1 MARFR
6 RNLAFTLLISLVE
19 VNSQVV
25 KVAAIQMCMSEDKT
39 SNVQKAKDF
48 VRESAKNGAQIIL
61 LPELFESLYFCKDM
75 DSKYFSFA
83 SPLKNNSLIKQF
95 SKLAK
100 ELNVVILVSYFEKA
114 GEEYF
119 NSLVVVNAD
128 GEVMDNYR
136 KTHIPDGPG
145 YEEKF
150 YFKPG
155 DTGFKVWDTAYGKI
169 GVGICWDQWFCET
182 ARALTLMGAEIIF
195 YPTAIGSEPE
205 IGLDSKEHW
214 QRVQMG
220 HAATNT
226 VPVVVANRI
235 GEEVGE
241 SCSLSFY
248 GSSFITDYTG
258 EKIAEATRDKEEIV
272 YGEFDLE
279 ENAKQREYWG
289 LLRDRRPETYSIIS
303 KA

>member
-1 MARFR
+1 M
-6 RNLAFTLLISLVE
+6 
-19 VNSQVV
+19 V
-25 KVAAIQMCMSEDKT
+25 KVSAIQMQMSEDKAANI
-39 SNVQKAKDF
+39 SKAEWM
-48 VRESAKNGAQIIL
+48 VREAVQNGAQIIL
-61 LPELFESLYFCKDM
+61 LPELFEGYYFCKDM
-75 DSKYFSFA
+75 DKKYFSWA
-83 SPLKNNSLIKQF
+83 MPLVGNTLVAHF
-95 SKLAK
+95 SALAK
-100 ELNVVILVSYFEKA
+100 ELKVVILISYFEKSDD
-114 GEEYF
+114 GYF
-119 NSLVVVNAD
+119 NSLVVADAD
-128 GEVMDNYR
+128 GRVMDNYR

-155 DTGFKVWDTAYGKI
+155 NTGFKVYDTFYAKI

-235 GEEVGE
+235 GEEKGDT
-241 SCSLSFY
+241 CTLNFY

-258 EKIAEATRDKEEIV
+258 AKIAEASRDKEEVI
-272 YGEFDLE
+272 YAEFDIK
-279 ENAKQREYWG
+279 ENQKQRHYWG
-289 LLRDRRPETYSIIS
+289 LIRDRQPWAYSS
-303 KA
+303 VCKQH

>member
-1 MARFR
+1 M
-6 RNLAFTLLISLVE
+6 
-19 VNSQVV
+19 V
-25 KVAAIQMCMSEDKT
+25 KVSAVQMSMSE
-39 SNVQKAKDF
+39 NQEANIEKAEKLT
-48 VRESAKNGAQIIL
+48 REAAANGAQIIL
-61 LPELFESLYFCKDM
+61 LPELFEGLYFCKDM
-75 DSKYFSFA
+75 DEKYFSWA
-83 SPLKNNSLIKQF
+83 APREGNKLIERF
-95 SKLAK
+95 SALAK
-100 ELNVVILVSYFEKA
+100 ELHVVILISYFEKSDE
-114 GEEYF
+114 GYF
-119 NSLVVVNAD
+119 NSLVVADAD
-128 GEVMDNYR
+128 GKVMDNYR

-155 DTGFKVWDTAYGKI
+155 NSGFKVYDTAYAKI

-205 IGLDSKEHW
+205 IHLDSKEHW

-235 GEEVGE
+235 GEEKGE
-241 SCSLSFY
+241 TCTLNFY

-258 EKIAEATRDKEEIV
+258 AKIAEASRDKEEII
-272 YGEFDLE
+272 YAEIDIE
-279 ENAKQREYWG
+279 DNQKQRHYWG
-289 LLRDRRPETYSIIS
+289 LIRDRRPDMYKNIC
-303 KA
+303 

>member
-1 MARFR
+1 M
-6 RNLAFTLLISLVE
+6 SKP
-19 VNSQVV
+19 V
-25 KVAAIQMCMSEDKT
+25 KVAAIQMSMSEDKHA
-39 SNVQKAKDF
+39 NVLKAEQF
-48 VRESAKNGAQIIL
+48 VREAAANGAKIIL
-61 LPELFESLYFCKDM
+61 LPELFEGLYFCKDK
-75 DSKYFSFA
+75 DKKYFEWA
-83 SPLKNNSLIKQF
+83 KPLKNNKLIQHF
-95 SKLAK
+95 ADLAK
-100 ELNVVILVSYFEKA
+100 ALHVVVLVSYFEKA
-114 GEEYF
+114 QEGCF
-119 NSLVVVNAD
+119 NSLVVINAD
-128 GEVMDNYR
+128 GTVMDNYQ

-155 DTGFKVWDTAYGKI
+155 DTGFKVYETAYGKI

-220 HAATNT
+220 HAAANT
-226 VPVVVANRI
+226 VPVVAANRI
-235 GEEVGE
+235 GKERGE
-241 SCSLSFY
+241 NCELTFY

-258 EKIAEATRDKEEIV
+258 KKIAEASRDKEEII
-272 YGEFDLE
+272 YGEYDLD

-289 LLRDRRPETYSIIS
+289 LLRDRRSQMYTPLCKE
-303 KA
+303 K

>member
-1 MARFR
+1 M
-6 RNLAFTLLISLVE
+6 
-19 VNSQVV
+19 V
-25 KVAAIQMCMSEDKT
+25 KVAAVQMSMSEDKAQ
-39 SNVQKAKDF
+39 NVAKAKDF
-48 VRESAKNGAQIIL
+48 VKKSAANGAQIIL
-61 LPELFESLYFCKDM
+61 LPELFEGLYFCKDM
-75 DSKYFSFA
+75 DEKYFSWA
-83 SPLKNNSLIKQF
+83 QPLQNNPLIAEF
-95 SKLAK
+95 VPMAK
-100 ELNVVILVSYFEKA
+100 ELSVVILVSYFEKTDT
-114 GEEYF
+114 EYF
-119 NSLVVVNAD
+119 NSLVVIDAN

-182 ARALTLMGAEIIF
+182 ARALTLKGAEIIF

-205 IGLDSKEHW
+205 IGLDSKDHW

-235 GEEVGE
+235 GEEKGE
-241 SCSLSFY
+241 TCSLNFY

-258 EKIAEATRDKEEIV
+258 KKIAEASRDKEEIL
-272 YGEFDLE
+272 YAEFDLE
-279 ENAKQREYWG
+279 DHAKQRHYWG
-289 LLRDRRPETYSIIS
+289 LIRDRRPECYEELV
-303 KA
+303 K

>member
-1 MARFR
+1 M
-6 RNLAFTLLISLVE
+6 I
-19 VNSQVV
+19 
-25 KVAAIQMCMSEDKT
+25 KVSAIQMSMSEDKS
-39 SNVQKAKDF
+39 SNVSKAISL
-48 VRESAKNGAQIIL
+48 VRESAHNGAQIIL

-75 DSKYFSFA
+75 NSKYFSFA
-83 SPLKNNSLIKQF
+83 SKRKNNSLIQQF
-95 SKLAK
+95 SDLAK
-100 ELNVVILVSYFEKA
+100 ELDVVLLVSYFEKA
-114 GEEYF
+114 EEKYF
-119 NSLVVVNAD
+119 NSLVVIDAD

-150 YFKPG
+150 YFNPG
-155 DTGFKVWDTAYGKI
+155 DTGFKVWATKYAKI
-169 GVGICWDQWFCET
+169 GAGICWDQWFCES
-182 ARALTLMGAEIIF
+182 ARILALKGAEIIF

-205 IGLDSKEHW
+205 IGIDSKEHW

-241 SCSLSFY
+241 SCTLNFY

-258 EKIAEATRDKEEIV
+258 KKIAEASREKEEIL
-272 YGEFDLE
+272 YASFDLK
-279 ENAKQREYWG
+279 ENQKHREYWA
-289 LLRDRRPETYSIIS
+289 LMKDRRPECYENLSGVDV
-303 KA
+303 

>member
-1 MARFR
+1 M
-6 RNLAFTLLISLVE
+6 
-19 VNSQVV
+19 V
-25 KVAAIQMCMSEDKT
+25 KVSAIQMSMGEDKV
-39 SNVQKAKDF
+39 SNLDKAERL
-48 VRESAKNGAQIIL
+48 VRDAASNGAQIIL
-61 LPELFESLYFCKDM
+61 LPELFEGHYFCKDM
-75 DSKYFSFA
+75 DEKYFSWAAPREGNTLIERFA
-83 SPLKNNSLIKQF
+83 S
-95 SKLAK
+95 LAK
-100 ELNVVILVSYFEKA
+100 ELHVVILISYFEKSDE
-114 GEEYF
+114 GYF
-119 NSLVVVNAD
+119 NSLVVADAD
-128 GEVMDNYR
+128 GTIMDNYR

-155 DTGFKVWDTAYGKI
+155 NTGFKVYDTAYAKI

-205 IGLDSKEHW
+205 IHLDSKEHW

-235 GEEVGE
+235 GEER
-241 SCSLSFY
+241 SATCTLNFY

-258 EKIAEATRDKEEIV
+258 AKIAEAQRDKEEII
-272 YGEFDLE
+272 YGEFDIE
-279 ENAKQREYWG
+279 DNQKQRHYWG
-289 LLRDRRPETYSIIS
+289 LIRDREPS
-303 KA
+303 KYTKICELKK

>member
-1 MARFR
+1 M
-6 RNLAFTLLISLVE
+6 
-19 VNSQVV
+19 V
-25 KVAAIQMCMSEDKT
+25 KVSAIQMSMSEHKD
-39 SNVQKAKDF
+39 SNIAKAIEL
-48 VRESAKNGAQIIL
+48 VRISASNGAQIIL
-61 LPELFESLYFCKDM
+61 LPELFEGLYFCKDM
-75 DSKYFSFA
+75 DKKYFSWA
-83 SPLKNNSLIKQF
+83 SPLENNLLIKQF
-95 SKLAK
+95 SELAK
-100 ELNVVILVSYFEKA
+100 ELNIVILVSYFEKTKD
-114 GEEYF
+114 EYF
-119 NSLVVVNAD
+119 NSLVVIDSD
-128 GEVMDNYR
+128 GTVMDNYR

-155 DTGFKVWDTAYGKI
+155 DTGFKVYDTVYGKI

-205 IGLDSKEHW
+205 IHLDSKEHW

-235 GEEVGE
+235 GKEVGE
-241 SCSLSFY
+241 SCELNFY

-258 EKIAEATRDKEEIV
+258 RKIAEASRDKEEII
-272 YGEFDLE
+272 YAEFDLE
-279 ENAKQREYWG
+279 DNAKQREYWG
-289 LLRDRRPETYSIIS
+289 LLRDRREDLYRVICSN
-303 KA
+303 K

>member
-1 MARFR
+1 M
-6 RNLAFTLLISLVE
+6 
-19 VNSQVV
+19 V
-25 KVAAIQMCMSEDKT
+25 KVAAIQMRMGEDKT

-48 VRESAKNGAQIIL
+48 VRESAANGAQIIL
-61 LPELFESLYFCKDM
+61 LPELFESLYFCKDI

-83 SPLKNNSLIKQF
+83 AALENNSLIKQF
-95 SKLAK
+95 CSLAK
-100 ELNVVILVSYFEKA
+100 ELSVVVLVSYFEKA
-114 GEEYF
+114 KEEYF
-119 NSLVVVNAD
+119 NSLVVIDAD

-258 EKIAEATRDKEEIV
+258 KKIAEATRDKEEIL